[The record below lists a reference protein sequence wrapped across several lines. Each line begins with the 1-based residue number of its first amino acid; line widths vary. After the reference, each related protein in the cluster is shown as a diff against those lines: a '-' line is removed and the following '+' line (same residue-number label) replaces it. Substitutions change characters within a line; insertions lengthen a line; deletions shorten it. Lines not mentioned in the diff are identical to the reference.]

1 MAIAIP
7 SSVERVRLFTHATL
21 SVAHGSLTHAT
32 YTRPAVRRLP
42 VAFALVALVLSLAA
56 PLRTGASAAEAAD
69 TSVYAGLGTWISIFG
84 TKAYTQPAPVAAAIA
99 ARGVKTV
106 YLETSNF
113 SQAVDVVR
121 PQQLGP
127 LVDALH
133 ARGLHV
139 VAWYLPGFVKPALDL
154 RRALAAVRFTTASG
168 GAFDGFALDIE
179 STAVKQPGLRTQR
192 ALALSQQLRTAVGAD
207 YPLGAIIP
215 SPRGM
220 KIKPAYWPGFPYS
233 QLAGLYDVFL
243 PMVYW
248 TYSAKGPDGA
258 YGYLAWALALL
269 RQGVGNPDVPVH
281 LVGGTSYNAT
291 AAEEQAFA
299 QLVTDDGRLQGW
311 SLYDWFGTKPP
322 AWKALAAIPQSG

>member
-1 MAIAIP
+1 
-7 SSVERVRLFTHATL
+7 
-21 SVAHGSLTHAT
+21 
-32 YTRPAVRRLP
+32 VRRSP
-42 VAFALVALVLSLAA
+42 VAFALVALLLSLGS
-56 PLRTGASAAEAAD
+56 PLRTGASAAKAAD

-84 TKAYTQPAPVAAAIA
+84 TKAYTQPTLVAAGIA

-106 YLETSNF
+106 YLETSNY
-113 SQAVDVVR
+113 SQPVDIVR

-133 ARGLHV
+133 ARGVHV
-139 VAWYLPGFVKPALDL
+139 VAWYLPGFAKPALDL
-154 RRALAAVRFTTASG
+154 RRALAAVRFTTLSG
-168 GAFDGFALDIE
+168 SAFDGFALDIE
-179 STAVKQPGLRTQR
+179 STAVKRVAVRTQR
-192 ALALSQQLRTAVGAD
+192 ALVLSQQLRAAVGSD

-220 KIKPAYWPGFPYS
+220 KIKPTYWPGFPYS
-233 QLAGLYDVFL
+233 QLAGLYDVLL

-269 RQGVGNPDVPVH
+269 RQGVGDPEVPIH

-291 AAEEQAFA
+291 LDEEQAFA